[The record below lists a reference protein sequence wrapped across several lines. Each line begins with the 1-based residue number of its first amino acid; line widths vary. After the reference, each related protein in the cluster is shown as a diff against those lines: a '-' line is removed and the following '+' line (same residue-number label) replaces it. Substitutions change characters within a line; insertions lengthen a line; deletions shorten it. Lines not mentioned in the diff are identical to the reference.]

1 MKNTL
6 NKLKRRRYTTSILL
20 VVLIVFVI
28 GLFSILKPNIK
39 NIKVKDVFIKSSSLN
54 ASVID
59 GVSEDVTSNNYDEIK
74 YKLKVNKENSDTAVI
89 VGRLTD
95 KESKYARF
103 KSTKEGVVTDN
114 GKTITVTTTKNKLN
128 ITVIVENAPYG
139 STVDPKF
146 TINSE
151 DESKSE
157 INVEPVTITGK
168 SVEGTVTDENGTSY
182 EGIELKLTK
191 NEEEV
196 KRTYSKENG
205 KYVFSLGDTEGY
217 QISLA
222 ETKYQIVRYEEETTD
237 ENRRV
242 LNVVIKEVEPFNLSV
257 RKTISKLDLVVNG
270 NKQTYT
276 YDDASV
282 VSKSV
287 KGAKTIEGSI
297 YYNIYIQNSGE
308 VKGTLA
314 VLKDALPDGLSFD
327 ESKNP
332 GWSKEGKYLFYTPLE
347 GKEIEPFGK
356 EKVTLVLD
364 IVKTNEAKTYINTIN
379 ANGEDYKY
387 VVYYLNNN
395 VYKEEYVRDKFVL
408 SPKDQ
413 ALIEYLPQM
422 IEHGIF
428 SLKIEGE
435 REG

>member
-168 SVEGTVTDENGTSY
+168 SVEGTISDEKGTLY

-222 ETKYQIVRYEEETTD
+222 ETKYQIVRFNEETTD
-237 ENRRV
+237 
-242 LNVVIKEVEPFNLSV
+242 
-257 RKTISKLDLVVNG
+257 
-270 NKQTYT
+270 
-276 YDDASV
+276 
-282 VSKSV
+282 
-287 KGAKTIEGSI
+287 GAKT
-297 YYNIYIQNSGE
+297 
-308 VKGTLA
+308 
-314 VLKDALPDGLSFD
+314 AL
-327 ESKNP
+327 
-332 GWSKEGKYLFYTPLE
+332 
-347 GKEIEPFGK
+347 
-356 EKVTLVLD
+356 
-364 IVKTNEAKTYINTIN
+364 
-379 ANGEDYKY
+379 
-387 VVYYLNNN
+387 
-395 VYKEEYVRDKFVL
+395 
-408 SPKDQ
+408 
-413 ALIEYLPQM
+413 
-422 IEHGIF
+422 
-428 SLKIEGE
+428 
-435 REG
+435 